1 MSYFIVY
8 DVFVNVLKLKGGNLL
23 VYSAIYSAVAHMNG
37 VISVPQIAG
46 QTGLLEC
53 SIYKI
58 LNVLESRRLIKRDGN
73 GPHGKNR
80 YSLSGLRVGE
90 RGHPVISDEEDGSP
104 LKSSPLKSK
113 PLKSKPL
120 KNSEGDVNSIGEG
133 SIFEMV
139 TPRENRLPIVSNL

>member
-8 DVFVNVLKLKGGNLL
+8 DVFVNILKLKGGNLL

-37 VISVPQIAG
+37 IISVPQIAG

-58 LNVLESRRLIKRDGN
+58 LNVLESRGLIKREGS

-80 YSLSGLRVGE
+80 YSLSGVRVGE
-90 RGHPVISDEEDGSP
+90 RGHPVISDEEDSSP

-113 PLKSKPL
+113 PIKS
-120 KNSEGDVNSIGEG
+120 SGGDRNFIGEV
-133 SIFEMV
+133 SIFETV
-139 TPRENRLPIVSNL
+139 TPRENRLPIVSKL

>member
-8 DVFVNVLKLKGGNLL
+8 DVFVNILKLKGGNLL

-37 VISVPQIAG
+37 VISVPQIAA

-58 LNVLESRRLIKRDGN
+58 LNVLESRGLIKREGN

-80 YSLSGLRVGE
+80 YSLSGVRVGE
-90 RGHPVISDEEDGSP
+90 RGHPVISDEEDSSP

-113 PLKSKPL
+113 PLKRSG
-120 KNSEGDVNSIGEG
+120 GDRNFIGEV
-133 SIFEMV
+133 SIFETV
-139 TPRENRLPIVSNL
+139 TPRENRLPIVSKL